1 MVESYGN
8 YKVSR
13 PWVKVVLS
21 NIFIPEVNSK
31 HPGSRIC
38 APEPLCFFSCAL
50 DETSH
55 NHKRC
60 LKQWHWLLHLSC
72 WQWGPD
78 AWTVRRALLSVS
90 LNASCLSAAEEPDSS
105 SVIHTWREILWW
117 AISHI
122 EITGKWLISCHFL
135 INAESKSL
143 ILSALT
149 WELIPQTPS
158 MLLNGSRQQTPHWN
172 SPSASAQR
180 FPEEETCRF
189 IIN

>member
-8 YKVSR
+8 YKVSG

-21 NIFIPEVNSK
+21 QILIPEVKSK

-78 AWTVRRALLSVS
+78 AWTVRRALLAVS

-105 SVIHTWREILWW
+105 LVIHTWREILKC
-117 AISHI
+117 AISHV
-122 EITGKWLISCHFL
+122 EITGKWLISCHFF
-135 INAESKSL
+135 INAERKWEEITDFISTDLRADSTNT
-143 ILSALT
+143 LSAFKWIQATNNSLKFT
-149 WELIPQTPS
+149 FSQRTKIPWGRD
-158 MLLNGSRQQTPHWN
+158 M
-172 SPSASAQR
+172 
-180 FPEEETCRF
+180 
-189 IIN
+189 